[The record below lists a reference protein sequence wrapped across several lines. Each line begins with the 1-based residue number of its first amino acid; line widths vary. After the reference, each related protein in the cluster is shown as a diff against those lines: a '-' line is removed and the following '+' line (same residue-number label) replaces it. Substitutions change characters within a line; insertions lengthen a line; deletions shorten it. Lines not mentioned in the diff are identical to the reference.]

1 MIKNIGKILLI
12 VSLIIVLVIFYLSI
26 FGIKTSKFNNQIKN
40 KILENNKGVNLD
52 LKAVKL
58 TLSPLNL
65 NANIVTLDTKILF
78 NNKEIALESLKTK
91 ISLLQLFKNE
101 FLIDNLQISS
111 KSIKVKNLVSFIRSL
126 KKDPKLFFL
135 EMMIK
140 DGYLEGN
147 IDLNFDKRGNIKNDY
162 KINGSVKN
170 LEIKVFNNYNFK
182 NLDFI
187 FDIKNKKYK
196 FLKLDTQFNKIR
208 LNAQLIKIEENNK
221 LYLVDGKIINN
232 EKKIP
237 IILIQDLLS
246 SAPVDFDLKTLNFSS
261 VNNFSFKVN
270 KKFKFSDLDINSE
283 INLNKLTFKN
293 NLEHIKKY
301 FPEIRELIDLKD
313 HKIEFNYNKDRA
325 EIIGVGQISIEDKED
340 KISYKIVKKNTGK
353 VFKFSDLDINS
364 EINLNKLT
372 FKNNLEHIK
381 KYFPEIRELIDLKD
395 HKIEFNYNKDRAE
408 IIGVGQIS
416 IEGKEDK
423 ISYEIVKKD
432 RQYLFK
438 NFFEIKKN
446 IILIDKLNYK
456 KNKNKKAKIKID
468 GVLSVN
474 KNLFFNEI
482 SLIENDNSILIK
494 DLYLNN
500 KLKISDIGL
509 FKLDY
514 KSYNKTYNQI
524 YLKKNKKDYKIEGK
538 SFDASKIINEIL
550 DSEDD
555 NSSIFS
561 NLNSKISLKIKK
573 TYIDDTNFINNLSGN
588 INYKN
593 NKIDKLKLESIFSN
607 KKEIKLSIET
617 NQKNE
622 KVTNFFSAYPKPII
636 KRYKFIKGFEE
647 GYLNFSS
654 TKKNGNSNS
663 LLIIDNFKVNEVPVF
678 AKLLSLASL
687 QGIAD
692 LLTGEG
698 IRFTD
703 FEMKFENKEGLM
715 TINEMYAIGPAV
727 SILMDGYIENK
738 KLVSLRGTLVPA
750 TTINRSIAS
759 IPLLGKI
766 LIGDKTGEGVFG
778 VSFKIKGRPKNL
790 KTTVNPIKSLTPR
803 FITRTLEKITEIN

>member
-1 MIKNIGKILLI
+1 MIKNIGKILSI

-91 ISLLQLFKNE
+91 ISLLQLFKNG

-111 KSIKVKNLVSFIRSL
+111 KSIKVKNLVSLIRSL

-182 NLDFI
+182 NLGFI
-187 FDIKNKKYK
+187 FDIKDKKYK

-208 LNAQLIKIEENNK
+208 LNAPFIKIEEKNN

-246 SAPVDFDLKTLNFSS
+246 SVPVDLDLKTLNFSS

-270 KKFKFSDLDINSE
+270 KRFKFSDLDINSE

-293 NLEHIKKY
+293 NFEHIKKY
-301 FPEIRELIDLKD
+301 FPEIKELIDLKD

-340 KISYKIVKKNTGK
+340 KISY
-353 VFKFSDLDINS
+353 
-364 EINLNKLT
+364 
-372 FKNNLEHIK
+372 
-381 KYFPEIRELIDLKD
+381 
-395 HKIEFNYNKDRAE
+395 
-408 IIGVGQIS
+408 
-416 IEGKEDK
+416 
-423 ISYEIVKKD
+423 EIVKKD

-438 NFFEIKKN
+438 NFFEIKQN
-446 IILIDKLNYK
+446 IILIDELNYK

-468 GVLSVN
+468 GVLSIN

-593 NKIDKLKLESIFSN
+593 NKIDNLNLESIFLN
-607 KKEIKLSIET
+607 KKEIKLSIKT

-622 KVTNFFSAYPKPII
+622 KVTNFFSAYPKTII

-647 GYLNFSS
+647 GHLNFSS

-663 LLIIDNFKVNEVPVF
+663 LLIIDNFKVKEVPVF

-703 FEMKFENKEGLM
+703 FEMKFENKKGLM

-738 KLVSLRGTLVPA
+738 KLISLRGTLVPA

-766 LIGDKTGEGVFG
+766 LIGDKIGEGVFG
-778 VSFKIKGRPKNL
+778 VSFKIKGQPKNL

-803 FITRTLEKITEIN
+803 FISRTLEKIIKIN